1 MEDMASPEPPPP
13 PPPPVN
19 RQFVR
24 TSAQATVDDPATR
37 AAEARGAVSPAV
49 TGGVAST
56 ATAAVA
62 STVYFFAGPTLIFLN
77 AQILKSCGFPYPITL
92 SMCGVL
98 FSALVSHVAL
108 RTGFVPFGRPDL
120 LGSSRFYLRSSL
132 PIGCL
137 SALTLG
143 LGNMA
148 YLHLSVASCQ
158 ILKTLTP
165 VITLGLGSLLGIER
179 TTPRLAACVMLI
191 CLGTM
196 VASQGELAMAGVGV
210 ALQLGANLSE
220 AARMVLSQQLLA
232 SHKLP
237 LLELQYHVAP
247 SQAACLLFAALLFE
261 LNSKADRAAALTS
274 LVAHPL
280 SFIAA
285 SSLGMVMQVAT
296 LVVVRVSG
304 PVTVKLLGIVRN
316 AAIVLTEV
324 GRGNTQGT
332 PQQLAGY
339 SLSLAAFGC
348 YTWLRMQGGK
358 RPKAA

>member
-1 MEDMASPEPPPP
+1 MPC
-13 PPPPVN
+13 
-19 RQFVR
+19 
-24 TSAQATVDDPATR
+24 TR
-37 AAEARGAVSPAV
+37 HARAMHLA
-49 TGGVAST
+49 
-56 ATAAVA
+56 
-62 STVYFFAGPTLIFLN
+62 PTT
-77 AQILKSCGFPYPITL
+77 AQILKNCGFPYPITL

-108 RTGFVPFGRPDL
+108 RTGLVPFGRPDL

-148 YLHLSVASCQ
+148 YLHLSVAACQ

-165 VITLGLGSLLGIER
+165 VITLGLGALLGVER

-210 ALQLGANLSE
+210 ALQLGANLSGARQPGPTAPPLAAPARAAAHRPPPRALPSAPTALRTHRPPRNALRAHRPPRTSSVWRTE
-220 AARMVLSQQLLA
+220 AGRMVLSQQLLA

-247 SQAACLLFAALLFE
+247 SQASAPHPSLLA
-261 LNSKADRAAALTS
+261 
-274 LVAHPL
+274 
-280 SFIAA
+280 
-285 SSLGMVMQVAT
+285 
-296 LVVVRVSG
+296 
-304 PVTVKLLGIVRN
+304 
-316 AAIVLTEV
+316 
-324 GRGNTQGT
+324 
-332 PQQLAGY
+332 
-339 SLSLAAFGC
+339 
-348 YTWLRMQGGK
+348 
-358 RPKAA
+358 

>member
-1 MEDMASPEPPPP
+1 MSCAPHA
-13 PPPPVN
+13 
-19 RQFVR
+19 R
-24 TSAQATVDDPATR
+24 ATR
-37 AAEARGAVSPAV
+37 MPCIL
-49 TGGVAST
+49 
-56 ATAAVA
+56 
-62 STVYFFAGPTLIFLN
+62 PTTT

-210 ALQLGANLSE
+210 ALQLGANLSGARRPPRRQPGPTTPPLADPAH
-220 AARMVLSQQLLA
+220 AAAHRPPRALPSAPTALRAHLLR
-232 SHKLP
+232 
-237 LLELQYHVAP
+237 VARRGGADGAVAAATRLA
-247 SQAACLLFAALLFE
+247 QAAAP
-261 LNSKADRAAALTS
+261 RAAVPRRA
-274 LVAHPL
+274 
-280 SFIAA
+280 
-285 SSLGMVMQVAT
+285 
-296 LVVVRVSG
+296 
-304 PVTVKLLGIVRN
+304 
-316 AAIVLTEV
+316 
-324 GRGNTQGT
+324 
-332 PQQLAGY
+332 LAGQHRI
-339 SLSLAAFGC
+339 LPPPPPFR
-348 YTWLRMQGGK
+348 LR
-358 RPKAA
+358 

>member
-1 MEDMASPEPPPP
+1 MPC
-13 PPPPVN
+13 
-19 RQFVR
+19 
-24 TSAQATVDDPATR
+24 TR
-37 AAEARGAVSPAV
+37 HARAMHLA
-49 TGGVAST
+49 
-56 ATAAVA
+56 
-62 STVYFFAGPTLIFLN
+62 PTT
-77 AQILKSCGFPYPITL
+77 AQILKNCGFPYPITL

-108 RTGFVPFGRPDL
+108 RTGLVPFGRPDL

-148 YLHLSVASCQ
+148 YLHLSVAACQ

-165 VITLGLGSLLGIER
+165 VITLGLGALLGVER

-210 ALQLGANLSE
+210 ALQLGANLSGARRPPRRAANPGRPPRPSPTLPHVAAHRPPRALPSAATALRKHRAPRTSSVWRAE

-247 SQAACLLFAALLFE
+247 SQASAA
-261 LNSKADRAAALTS
+261 
-274 LVAHPL
+274 PL
-280 SFIAA
+280 PPPSF
-285 SSLGMVMQVAT
+285 
-296 LVVVRVSG
+296 R
-304 PVTVKLLGIVRN
+304 
-316 AAIVLTEV
+316 
-324 GRGNTQGT
+324 
-332 PQQLAGY
+332 
-339 SLSLAAFGC
+339 
-348 YTWLRMQGGK
+348 LRE
-358 RPKAA
+358 

>member
-1 MEDMASPEPPPP
+1 MHMPCIL
-13 PPPPVN
+13 
-19 RQFVR
+19 
-24 TSAQATVDDPATR
+24 
-37 AAEARGAVSPAV
+37 
-49 TGGVAST
+49 
-56 ATAAVA
+56 
-62 STVYFFAGPTLIFLN
+62 PTT

-108 RTGFVPFGRPDL
+108 RTGLVPFGRPDL

-148 YLHLSVASCQ
+148 YLHLSVAACQ

-165 VITLGLGSLLGIER
+165 VITLGLGSLLGVER

-210 ALQLGANLSE
+210 ALQLGANLSGAPPTAAPLAAPARAAAHRPSRVLLPAPTALRAHRPPRTSSVWRAE

-247 SQAACLLFAALLFE
+247 SQASAPHPSLLA
-261 LNSKADRAAALTS
+261 
-274 LVAHPL
+274 
-280 SFIAA
+280 
-285 SSLGMVMQVAT
+285 
-296 LVVVRVSG
+296 
-304 PVTVKLLGIVRN
+304 
-316 AAIVLTEV
+316 
-324 GRGNTQGT
+324 
-332 PQQLAGY
+332 
-339 SLSLAAFGC
+339 
-348 YTWLRMQGGK
+348 
-358 RPKAA
+358 